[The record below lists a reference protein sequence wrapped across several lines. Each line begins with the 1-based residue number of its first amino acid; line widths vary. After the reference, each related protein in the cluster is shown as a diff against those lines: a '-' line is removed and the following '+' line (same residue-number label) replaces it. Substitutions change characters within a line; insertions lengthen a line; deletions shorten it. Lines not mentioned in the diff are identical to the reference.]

1 MTEATINPLSGLWKP
16 THLKALYYGPDSVSK
31 YLLDCL
37 PSESSKAFIV
47 TGSSLANKTSLIS
60 DVEKI
65 LGAKHAA
72 TFSKIGQHAPV
83 ADLDQATEIVQAD
96 SSVDTVISIGG
107 GSPIDSAKVISYRNN
122 ETNGKFLYHITIPT
136 TLSAAECTSFGG
148 YTNEQ
153 GVKTGVG
160 GPECAPHVVIYD
172 AKFAL
177 ETPPSLW
184 MSTALR
190 AMDHAVE
197 CLYHPTATELMHL
210 MALQAVSN
218 LFVYLPRYKR
228 DPKDI
233 DNITQLQLAAFASL
247 GFMGMNMKG
256 SLGLSHT
263 LGYALGSP
271 YQIPHGVTSCL
282 TLGHVIKLK
291 SEDPAAAS
299 AISRLLP
306 FIGGSRTGNDRQDA
320 EKAGDMILKLVSD
333 LGLKTTLT
341 EKGVGKDQ
349 VPIIIERATGGMKS
363 GPLYDKVKTLVE
375 GLY

>member
-1 MTEATINPLSGLWKP
+1 
-16 THLKALYYGPDSVSK
+16 
-31 YLLDCL
+31 
-37 PSESSKAFIV
+37 
-47 TGSSLANKTSLIS
+47 
-60 DVEKI
+60 
-65 LGAKHAA
+65 
-72 TFSKIGQHAPV
+72 
-83 ADLDQATEIVQAD
+83 
-96 SSVDTVISIGG
+96 
-107 GSPIDSAKVISYRNN
+107 
-122 ETNGKFLYHITIPT
+122 
-136 TLSAAECTSFGG
+136 
-148 YTNEQ
+148 
-153 GVKTGVG
+153 
-160 GPECAPHVVIYD
+160 
-172 AKFAL
+172 
-177 ETPPSLW
+177 
-184 MSTALR
+184 
-190 AMDHAVE
+190 
-197 CLYHPTATELMHL
+197 